1 MMEVKMKLTWSLAAL
16 ILVLT
21 LSLVA
26 ETASGDM
33 IEGSIVISAYWAEID
48 GADLAS
54 SSVFTPFTPTSG
66 TIYLAGGTDDLI
78 GLTFAP
84 ARADPL
90 DINDPTTWT
99 FDRPEGSWTTSSFVN
114 IDPATGGE
122 GYLDFFLT
130 GIFTPA
136 AGGSLS
142 DFDPTPAEIR
152 ISLNQSG
159 PRTSWGGTMNM
170 VPEPMSM
177 IMLSLG
183 GMALLRRPKRRE

>member
-1 MMEVKMKLTWSLAAL
+1 MMEIKMKLAWSLTAL
-16 ILVLT
+16 MLILT
-21 LSLVA
+21 LSLAA

-33 IEGSIVISAYWAEID
+33 IEGSIILSAYWAEID
-48 GADLAS
+48 GSDLAS
-54 SSVFTPFTPTSG
+54 SSVFTPFTPTSN
-66 TIYLAGGTDDLI
+66 TIYLAGGTDDLAD
-78 GLTFAP
+78 LTFAP

-90 DINDPTTWT
+90 DINAPTTWT

-114 IDPATGGE
+114 IAPASAAQ

-142 DFDPTPAEIR
+142 VFDPTPAEIR

-177 IMLSLG
+177 IILSLG
-183 GMALLRRPKRRE
+183 GMAMLRRPKRRK